1 MDLKSIKLK
10 YPKAKVSYTFAKD
23 SSGKGYVI
31 TARENGKVVYTS
43 YKMAKGGGVDIRKLE
58 TLPKGSLFE
67 DSKKIDGIFKKSK
80 HTWNEVIETF
90 ENNKNKA
97 TSQIVDLKE
106 INITQPNIQ
115 AHKIKD
121 MLQNF
126 DKLPLINAVEFN
138 DGLVIYDGHHR
149 LITAWLLGK
158 DKIKVNL
165 VKVNSSDKMAKGGG
179 IEEDYK
185 IKRFLDTVKVANNKI
200 KLQDITVESTP
211 KGNWTVY
218 VKGDVLMNVKGS
230 LLDEQT
236 IDKYDLRHIESKYA
250 KGGELGGFC
259 YSIGGL

>member
-1 MDLKSIKLK
+1 MVLSQTKEIKHHADELSKVLGKHKDIESWVVGKIERASTDLSDVTHYLDGTEEKMKNGGGVNNDMLSMDLKSIKLK

-43 YKMAKGGGVDIRKLE
+43 Y
-58 TLPKGSLFE
+58 
-67 DSKKIDGIFKKSK
+67 
-80 HTWNEVIETF
+80 
-90 ENNKNKA
+90 
-97 TSQIVDLKE
+97 
-106 INITQPNIQ
+106 
-115 AHKIKD
+115 
-121 MLQNF
+121 
-126 DKLPLINAVEFN
+126 
-138 DGLVIYDGHHR
+138 
-149 LITAWLLGK
+149 
-158 DKIKVNL
+158 
-165 VKVNSSDKMAKGGG
+165 KMAKGGG